1 MNFIQNVIN
10 TFEKLKLCGLNVF
23 PMANTPRLLRTSLL
37 LLKRNERCILLKNQY
52 QYFRNFKLFY
62 YSRKKTNSN
71 YLINVLVIIFSSC
84 ADVIFSEDFTLFDR
98 RGFTVFQN
106 LLLLSITSF
115 SFKFL

>member
-1 MNFIQNVIN
+1 MNFIQNIIN

-23 PMANTPRLLRTSLL
+23 PWQIHLDYYKTSLL
-37 LLKRNERCILLKNQY
+37 LSKRNERCILLKNQY

-62 YSRKKTNSN
+62 YVGKKTNSN
-71 YLINVLVIIFSSC
+71 YLINALVIIFSSC
-84 ADVIFSEDFTLFDR
+84 ADVIFSEDFTLLDR

-115 SFKFL
+115 SFKFP